1 MTTLLLVR
9 ATLAVAMI
17 VVGSI
22 IFVRMLE
29 AFREGFAV
37 VPGLV
42 LGAAMIA
49 LGAHRIALI
58 VRARRA
64 A

>member
-1 MTTLLLVR
+1 MVFLVR
-9 ATLAVAMI
+9 SALAVAMI
-17 VVGSI
+17 LVGLI
-22 IFVRMLE
+22 ILVRMLE
-29 AFREGFAV
+29 AFRAGYAI

-42 LGAAMIA
+42 LAAAMIA

-64 A
+64 T